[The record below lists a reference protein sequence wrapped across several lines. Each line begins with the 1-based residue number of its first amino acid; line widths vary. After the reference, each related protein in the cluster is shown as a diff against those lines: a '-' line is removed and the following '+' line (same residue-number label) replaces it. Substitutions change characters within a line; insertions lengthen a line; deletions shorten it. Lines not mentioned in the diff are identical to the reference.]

1 MTKRRDIISNIA
13 AAARKAGLS
22 WELAREGANHTVYSL
37 DGLLIPIAR
46 HKEITKGT
54 TEAIYRECAPK
65 LGRGMVAVSTY
76 HVRVERDE
84 KHWMLHVPE
93 IDRVTQARNLRDVEP
108 MARDLI
114 AVMEEIPPDSFDL
127 EINVVPPASVA
138 AHLQKSKELSEQ
150 AAAIRSSAAAESRKA
165 ALELHRDGIPLR
177 DVGALLGVS
186 FQRAHQLVSEATEL
200 QPH

>member
-1 MTKRRDIISNIA
+1 MRTET
-13 AAARKAGLS
+13 RK
-22 WELAREGANHTVYSL
+22 
-37 DGLLIPIAR
+37 
-46 HKEITKGT
+46 
-54 TEAIYRECAPK
+54 
-65 LGRGMVAVSTY
+65 GMVAVSTY
-76 HVRVERDE
+76 HVKVERDE

-93 IDRVTQARNLRDVEP
+93 IGRVTQARNLREVEP

-114 AVMEEIPPDSFDL
+114 AVMDDIPPDSFDL
-127 EINVVPPASVA
+127 EIDIIPPASVA

-165 ALELHRDGIPLR
+165 ALELHRDGVPLR

>member
-1 MTKRRDIISNIA
+1 
-13 AAARKAGLS
+13 
-22 WELAREGANHTVYSL
+22 
-37 DGLLIPIAR
+37 
-46 HKEITKGT
+46 
-54 TEAIYRECAPK
+54 
-65 LGRGMVAVSTY
+65 MVAVSTY

-93 IDRVTQARNLRDVEP
+93 IGRVTEARNLREVEP

-127 EINVVPPASVA
+127 EIDVVPPAAVA
-138 AHLQKSKELSEQ
+138 AHLERSKELSEQ
-150 AAAIRSSAAAESRKA
+150 AATIRSSAAAESRKA
-165 ALELHRDGIPLR
+165 ALELHQDGVPLR
-177 DVGALLGVS
+177 DIGALLGIS